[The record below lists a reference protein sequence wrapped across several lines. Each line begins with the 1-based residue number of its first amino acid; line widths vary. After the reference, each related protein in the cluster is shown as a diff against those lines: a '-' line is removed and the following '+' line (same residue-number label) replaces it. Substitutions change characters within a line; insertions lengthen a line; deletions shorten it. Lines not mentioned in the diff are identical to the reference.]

1 MMGWSNDGWGGG
13 SWLTMSVMMLLWI
26 ALIGI
31 AIWAAV
37 HLLRGNGAS
46 RAGVSTAP
54 TPRAILDHR
63 LASGE
68 IDAEQYAQLR
78 RLLDG
83 SSTGTVSS
91 EGPARP

>member
-1 MMGWSNDGWGGG
+1 MMGWYIDGWGGG
-13 SWLTMSVMMLLWI
+13 YWVAMTLMMVFWI
-26 ALIGI
+26 ALIAV

-37 HLLRGNGAS
+37 HFLRSGTA
-46 RAGVSTAP
+46 AGVTSATP

-83 SSTGTVSS
+83 QSAGTLTP
-91 EGPARP
+91 ETKERT